1 MNNLAPELL
10 HMICRNLRFSEV
22 YCFRLI
28 NRDCAA
34 VGLEYLV
41 PWIEIHLHR
50 HSYRAHSLV
59 RLQAIA
65 SHPFVSKG
73 VRELS
78 YDSLTF
84 DSPMKDFETWKA
96 KSMEKL
102 DVRKPREVNDQRSEL
117 KPYRTR
123 SDYKRM
129 YAWYQVC
136 MKDQQYFVDRKME
149 RRVLLYSLPNLTNLE
164 KITMNTYNTMDLS
177 DVYENFGP
185 WDYTLECPRD
195 QSMRPGVRQLNSLL
209 LAVADSEIKL
219 KKLRAG
225 KLSWNWF
232 RTRTFN
238 VHQEQ
243 LARACESLTSLHLV
257 LNCWGQETIWEQK
270 SDCYWFLQKT
280 SAIGH
285 FLAKM
290 PHLESLKIRFDATN
304 MAMTGLLYPAR
315 LNHLISEGHTWPKLR
330 KLELGNLQTSESQLA
345 DLLERHASTLKDFRL
360 TDEIG
365 MDAGG
370 SWISLLQKLKG
381 FRMLEK
387 VGIQGDLTTRGGP
400 DTAEECWDIWQRWYP
415 ITSSGSDDPA
425 PWDLENYLLRDGPF
439 PLTEDNMHSY

>member
-10 HMICRNLRFSEV
+10 HMICRNLWFSEV

-41 PWIEIHLHR
+41 PWIDIHLHR

-65 SHPFVSKG
+65 SHPFMSKG
-73 VRELS
+73 VRDLT

-102 DVRKPREVNDQRSEL
+102 DVRKPRRVNDQRSEL

-123 SDYKRM
+123 SDYERM
-129 YAWYQVC
+129 YAWYQLC
-136 MKDQQYFVDRKME
+136 MADQQYFVDDKME
-149 RRVLLYSLPNLTNLE
+149 RLFLLYSLPNLTNLE
-164 KITMNTYNTMDLS
+164 KITMNTYDTMDLS
-177 DVYENFGP
+177 DVYEHYGP

-195 QSMRPGVRQLNSLL
+195 QNIRPGVRQLNSLL

-232 RTRTFN
+232 RTGTFN
-238 VHQEQ
+238 IHQEK

-257 LNCWGQETIWEQK
+257 LNCWGKEFMCEQTPA
-270 SDCYWFLQKT
+270 CYGFLQKT
-280 SAIGH
+280 GAIGR

-290 PHLESLKIRFDATN
+290 PHLESLKIRFDSTN
-304 MAMTGLLYPAR
+304 MTMIGSLYPAR
-315 LNHLISEGHTWPKLR
+315 LTHLISEEHTWPKLK
-330 KLELGNLQTSESQLA
+330 KLELGLFETSEFQLA
-345 DLLERHASTLKDFRL
+345 DLLRRHASTLKDLRL
-360 TDEIG
+360 RGEIE

-370 SWISLLQKLKG
+370 SWISLLQELKG
-381 FRMLEK
+381 FHMLEK
-387 VGIQGDLTTRGGP
+387 VRIEGDLTTRAGP
-400 DTAEECWDIWQRWYP
+400 DTVEERWHIWERRFP
-415 ITSSGSDDPA
+415 ITFSGSDDPS

-439 PLTEDNMHSY
+439 PLTEDNMHS

>member
-1 MNNLAPELL
+1 MNHLAPELL
-10 HMICRNLRFSEV
+10 HMLCRDLGFWDLC
-22 YCFRLI
+22 CFRLI

-59 RLQAIA
+59 HLQAIA
-65 SHPFVSKG
+65 SHPFMSKG
-73 VRELS
+73 VRELL

-102 DVRKPREVNDQRSEL
+102 DVRKPCRVNDEGSEL
-117 KPYRTR
+117 HPYRTR

-129 YAWYQVC
+129 YAWYQAC

-149 RRVLLYSLPNLTNLE
+149 RRFLRYSLPNLTNLE
-164 KITMNTYNTMDLS
+164 KITLNTWSAMDLS
-177 DVYENFGP
+177 DVYEHFGP

-195 QSMRPGVRQLNSLL
+195 QDKRPGVRQLNSLL
-209 LAVADSEIKL
+209 LAVAESEIKL

-243 LARACESLTSLHLV
+243 LARACESLTSLHLI
-257 LNCWGQETIWEQK
+257 LNCWGEEFMWEQTP
-270 SDCYWFLQKT
+270 DCYSFLQKT
-280 SAIGH
+280 GAIGR

-290 PHLESLKIRFDATN
+290 PHLESLKIRFDSTN
-304 MAMTGLLYPAR
+304 MMMTGHFTLPA
-315 LNHLISEGHTWPKLR
+315 SP
-330 KLELGNLQTSESQLA
+330 
-345 DLLERHASTLKDFRL
+345 
-360 TDEIG
+360 
-365 MDAGG
+365 
-370 SWISLLQKLKG
+370 
-381 FRMLEK
+381 
-387 VGIQGDLTTRGGP
+387 
-400 DTAEECWDIWQRWYP
+400 
-415 ITSSGSDDPA
+415 TSSARNILGQNWKS
-425 PWDLENYLLRDGPF
+425 L
-439 PLTEDNMHSY
+439 S